1 MLNGETAL
9 IVVPSG
15 RYARPSAWKPAAAV
29 KPRSTTISGTVPSTA
44 AQFAGIEPMTWI
56 HRVLHGLP
64 HGVPISIGRKVCR
77 TASTKGTGSPGNAQ
91 AVKLSGALSR

>member
-1 MLNGETAL
+1 MNGETAL

-29 KPRSTTISGTVPSTA
+29 KPRSTTTSGTVPSTA

-77 TASTKGTGSPGNAQ
+77 TASRKGTGSPGTGQ
-91 AVKLSGALSR
+91 AVKVSGALPR